1 MGVYIMNYKLT
12 RNLWIISGVLF
23 FITSIINI
31 FSKGTFA
38 LILLD
43 IVVVILSFINSYIQH
58 KKIYQNKDKE

>member
-31 FSKGTFA
+31 FSKGTFS

-43 IVVVILSFINSYIQH
+43 IVVVILSFINAYIQH

>member
-12 RNLWIISGVLF
+12 RNLWIISGVFF

-43 IVVVILSFINSYIQH
+43 IVVVILSFINAYIQH

>member
-43 IVVVILSFINSYIQH
+43 IVVVNLSFINAYIQH

>member
-43 IVVVILSFINSYIQH
+43 IVVVILSFINAYIQH
-58 KKIYQNKDKE
+58 KKIYKNKDKE

>member
-23 FITSIINI
+23 FITCIINI
-31 FSKGTFA
+31 CSKRTFA

-43 IVVVILSFINSYIQH
+43 IVVVILSFINAYIQH

>member
-1 MGVYIMNYKLT
+1 MGVYILNYKLP

-43 IVVVILSFINSYIQH
+43 IVVVILSFINAYIQH

>member
-1 MGVYIMNYKLT
+1 MGVYIMNYKLS

-31 FSKGTFA
+31 FSKRTFA

-43 IVVVILSFINSYIQH
+43 IVVVILSFINAYIQH

>member
-31 FSKGTFA
+31 FSKRTFA

-43 IVVVILSFINSYIQH
+43 IVVVILSFINAYIQH

>member
-43 IVVVILSFINSYIQH
+43 IVVVILSFINAYIQH

>member
-1 MGVYIMNYKLT
+1 MGVYIMNYTLT

-43 IVVVILSFINSYIQH
+43 IVVVILSFINAYIQH

>member
-31 FSKGTFA
+31 FSKGTFT

-43 IVVVILSFINSYIQH
+43 IVVVILSFINAYIQH

>member
-1 MGVYIMNYKLT
+1 MNYKLT

-43 IVVVILSFINSYIQH
+43 IVVVILSFINAYIQH

>member
-12 RNLWIISGVLF
+12 RNLWIISGLLF
-23 FITSIINI
+23 FITCIINI
-31 FSKGTFA
+31 FSKRTFA

-43 IVVVILSFINSYIQH
+43 IVVVILSFINAYIQH